1 MRSVLMNFKED
12 LTSYVRA
19 GYPILYVTAAEP
31 QRAIKSVQ
39 AVADEINGG
48 TSVHTWSYTS
58 GWDGRDAG
66 QPVGTVNPL
75 DVFSQVG
82 EFAENSI
89 CILENFHIF
98 LGKEAD
104 INFVQPLIDG
114 YYRWKDV
121 GSKKTVVI
129 LAPIYQ
135 LPIELERF
143 IQTVSYEFPDATLI
157 ADLVDGMAKWYEIE
171 WESPEERIAVIN
183 NAAGMT
189 EDEVENSISLSIV
202 RTNAEG
208 TKRIDPD
215 IIMREKAK
223 ILEKGGILSY
233 EPYDEGMESIGGLD
247 NLKRWLDEEKTAVLD
262 PKAREYGIDAPKGI
276 FLLGLPGTGKSL
288 AAKCVSREWGLP
300 LIHFDLSKV
309 FGSLVGESEQ
319 NMRSALEQIEALAP
333 AVVWID
339 EIDKG
344 MAGAETSGISDS
356 GTTTRVVGTLL
367 TWMQERPDDK
377 VMYMVATANSIDNL
391 PLPLLR
397 RFDDLFWV
405 DLPTDEDR
413 KKILS
418 IHLEKRNQMTPAIK
432 KGLQKLSDVTQGFSG
447 AELEKAILKGMKKA
461 FARGHKL
468 GAKHIEESAKR
479 MRPVA
484 VLEREKVEVQRKWAE
499 NRCEFAQDGDQV
511 SLATTY
517 SDRSGKQVR
526 SLNLN

>member
-1 MRSVLMNFKED
+1 MATKSFRQD
-12 LTSYVRA
+12 ITSYVRA
-19 GYPILYVTAAEP
+19 GYPIHYVTAAEP
-31 QRAIKSVQ
+31 QRAISSVQ
-39 AVADEINGG
+39 SIADEINGG
-48 TSVHTWSYTS
+48 TSVHTWSYTT
-58 GWDGRDAG
+58 GWDGRDTG

-75 DVFSQVG
+75 EVFSQIDA
-82 EFAENSI
+82 FAENSI

-104 INFVQPLIDG
+104 INFVQPMVDG

-121 GSKKTVVI
+121 GTKKTVLI
-129 LAPIYQ
+129 LSPLFQ
-135 LPIELERF
+135 LPKELERF
-143 IQTVSYEFPDATLI
+143 IQTVSYEFPTSDVVAN
-157 ADLVDGMAKWYEIE
+157 LVDGMAKWYEIE
-171 WESPEERIAVIN
+171 WATPEERIAVIN

-189 EDEVENSISLSIV
+189 EDEVENSVSLSIV
-202 RTNAEG
+202 RTNADG
-208 TKRIDPD
+208 GVRRIDPD
-215 IIMREKAK
+215 IIMGEKAK
-223 ILEKGGILSY
+223 MLEKGGILSY

-247 NLKRWLDEEKTAVLD
+247 NLKRWLEEEKVAVLD

-356 GTTTRVVGTLL
+356 GTTTRVFGTFL
-367 TWMQERPDDK
+367 TWMQERPTEK
-377 VMYMVATANSIDNL
+377 VMYMVATANSIDNM

-405 DLPTDEDR
+405 DLPTEEDR
-413 KKILS
+413 LKILE
-418 IHLEKRNQMTPAIK
+418 IHLEKRNQMTPALK
-432 KGLQKLSDVTQGFSG
+432 KGLNRLVDITQAFSG
-447 AELEKAILKGMKKA
+447 AEIEKAILKGMKKA

-468 GAKHIEESAKR
+468 SLKHIEESAKR

-499 NRCEFAQDGDQV
+499 NRCEFAQDGSPV